1 MPHQTFHGSI
11 KVSQDGRYFT
21 DNHGLPFF
29 WLGDTAWPLF
39 AEYTLENAKR
49 YLLSR
54 VELGYTVIQGVLA
67 WGGGTGFET
76 RSPGQNALGQAPWL
90 EGNPLLPNN
99 AYFQNVDTLVKF
111 AGENNLILGLLP
123 TWGYYVND
131 VQTLTVEN
139 AFGYGQWLGERY
151 KDSPN
156 IVWILGGDRIPTG
169 FEEVTRHL
177 AAGLR
182 SGDGGTHLL
191 TYHICGERSSAQF
204 FHTEDWLDFN
214 MLQTWTAW
222 PRVYPSIQTDTML
235 SPAKPVVLG
244 EGAYEAG
251 PEYPLG
257 PITPLIVRRQ
267 AWWAFMAGGFFTN
280 GHNQN
285 WRMESNWED
294 ILTAPG
300 AAQMQI
306 YKQIIT
312 SRTWWQMI
320 PDQCMFEV
328 GISSDHTLNA
338 AKRTADS
345 TCAMI
350 YLSSYCH
357 TRLNLD
363 RILTKR
369 VRATWIN
376 PQNGEKKDAGDYA
389 TGNRTGSI
397 FPQGQK
403 VWFQVP
409 DFWEDAVLVLDG
421 YDQPQV

>member
-1 MPHQTFHGSI
+1 
-11 KVSQDGRYFT
+11 
-21 DNHGLPFF
+21 
-29 WLGDTAWPLF
+29 
-39 AEYTLENAKR
+39 
-49 YLLSR
+49 
-54 VELGYTVIQGVLA
+54 
-67 WGGGTGFET
+67 
-76 RSPGQNALGQAPWL
+76 
-90 EGNPLLPNN
+90 
-99 AYFQNVDTLVKF
+99 
-111 AGENNLILGLLP
+111 
-123 TWGYYVND
+123 
-131 VQTLTVEN
+131 
-139 AFGYGQWLGERY
+139 
-151 KDSPN
+151 
-156 IVWILGGDRIPTG
+156 
-169 FEEVTRHL
+169 
-177 AAGLR
+177 
-182 SGDGGTHLL
+182 
-191 TYHICGERSSAQF
+191 
-204 FHTEDWLDFN
+204 
-214 MLQTWTAW
+214 
-222 PRVYPSIQTDTML
+222 
-235 SPAKPVVLG
+235 
-244 EGAYEAG
+244 
-251 PEYPLG
+251 
-257 PITPLIVRRQ
+257 
-267 AWWAFMAGGFFTN
+267 MAGGFFTN

-312 SRTWWQMI
+312 SRAWWQMI

-350 YLSSYCH
+350 YMSSYCH

>member
-1 MPHQTFHGSI
+1 MPHYQPFPGPI
-11 KVSQDGRYFT
+11 KISKDGRYFT
-21 DNHGLPFF
+21 DIRGVPFF

-39 AEYTLENAKR
+39 AEYTPENAKR

-54 VELGYTVIQGVLA
+54 AELGYTVIQSVLA

-76 RSPGQNALGQAPWL
+76 RSPGSNTLGQVPWL
-90 EGNPLLPNN
+90 NGNPSTPNN
-99 AYFQNVDTLVKF
+99 AYFENVDTIIEY
-111 AGENNLILGLLP
+111 AGQNGLILGMLP
-123 TWGYYVND
+123 IWGYYVNN

-139 AFGYGQWLGERY
+139 ARAYGCWLGERY
-151 KDSPN
+151 KNAPN
-156 IVWILGGDRIPTG
+156 LVWILGGDRIPTG
-169 FEEVTRHL
+169 FEEVTRQL

-182 SGDGGTHLL
+182 AGDGGAHLI
-191 TYHICGERSSAQF
+191 TYHPCGERSSAQF
-204 FHTEDWLDFN
+204 FHFEDWLDFN
-214 MLQTWTAW
+214 MIETWTAW
-222 PRVYPSIQTDTML
+222 PRIHPSIQTDAML
-235 SPAKPVVLG
+235 SPVKPVVLG

-267 AWWAFMAGGFFTN
+267 AWWTFMAGGFFTN

-285 WRMESNWED
+285 WRMESNWEE

-306 YKQIIT
+306 YRQIIT
-312 SRTWWQMI
+312 SRAWWEMV

-328 GISSDHTLNA
+328 GIGSDRTLNV

-345 TCAMI
+345 TCVMI

-357 TRLNLD
+357 VRLNLD
-363 RILTKR
+363 RILTTR
-369 VRATWIN
+369 VRGTWVN
-376 PQNGEKKDAGDYA
+376 PQTGDRKDAGDYP

-421 YDQPQV
+421 YDLD